1 MPREDEDYAIESG
14 LRMLSLRRLVAEDA
28 DGKFA
33 MNPDEL
39 ALVKYYA
46 NSIAHL
52 RRNAEVGRAI

>member
-1 MPREDEDYAIESG
+1 
-14 LRMLSLRRLVAEDA
+14 LVAEDA

-52 RRNAEVGRAI
+52 RRNAEVGCAI